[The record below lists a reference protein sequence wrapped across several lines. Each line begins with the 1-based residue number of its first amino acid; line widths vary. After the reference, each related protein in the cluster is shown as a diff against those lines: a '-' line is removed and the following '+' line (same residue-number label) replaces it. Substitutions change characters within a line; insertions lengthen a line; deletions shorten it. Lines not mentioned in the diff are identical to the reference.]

1 MDEARTYRLKL
12 FDADVARFT
21 LARDARTG
29 ARCTNIEVDKE
40 KRHLLPFR
48 MAGEPASVDRWIRAR
63 TISKNRTYAS
73 RIVRQY
79 GIHLDDPIQIL
90 DVCNALSLN
99 DAYWVVPDDSN
110 ATFAEKNLYENNFD
124 DLVATV
130 AFSGVVDLSR
140 TPAGP
145 SGELT
150 TSGQFP
156 KAWRIHEGKRFLYKA
171 GSLNTNGI
179 R

>member
-110 ATFAEKNLYENNFD
+110 ATFAEKNLYENNC
-124 DLVATV
+124 ATR
-130 AFSGVVDLSR
+130 SR
-140 TPAGP
+140 CA
-145 SGELT
+145 
-150 TSGQFP
+150 
-156 KAWRIHEGKRFLYKA
+156 
-171 GSLNTNGI
+171 
-179 R
+179 

>member
-1 MDEARTYRLKL
+1 
-12 FDADVARFT
+12 
-21 LARDARTG
+21 
-29 ARCTNIEVDKE
+29 
-40 KRHLLPFR
+40 

-130 AFSGVVDLSR
+130 AFSGHRRLV
-140 TPAGP
+140 PNAGQGP
-145 SGELT
+145 T
-150 TSGQFP
+150 AACHHQRP
-156 KAWRIHEGKRFLYKA
+156 VP
-171 GSLNTNGI
+171 
-179 R
+179 

>member
-1 MDEARTYRLKL
+1 
-12 FDADVARFT
+12 
-21 LARDARTG
+21 
-29 ARCTNIEVDKE
+29 
-40 KRHLLPFR
+40 

-130 AFSGVVDLSR
+130 AFSGVVDSSR

-150 TSGQFP
+150 TSGRVP
-156 KAWRIHEGKRFLYKA
+156 
-171 GSLNTNGI
+171 
-179 R
+179 